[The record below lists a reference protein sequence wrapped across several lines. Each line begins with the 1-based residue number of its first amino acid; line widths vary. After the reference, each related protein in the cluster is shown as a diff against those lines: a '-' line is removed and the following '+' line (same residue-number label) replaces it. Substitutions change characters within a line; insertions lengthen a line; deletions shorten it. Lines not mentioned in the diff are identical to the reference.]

1 MLKINQPL
9 YVLTIELHMN
19 IRNLTLPENEQNKEY
34 YKHEK
39 KYDMKGNIVH
49 EMKVYQCDMME
60 ITDVDC
66 KLVVFTCV
74 VRFFLLRNNQPLL
87 FFCNFDNTVFDHLI

>member
-9 YVLTIELHMN
+9 CVLTIELHMN
-19 IRNLTLPENEQNKEY
+19 IRNLTLPENEQSKEY

-74 VRFFLLRNNQPLL
+74 VGFFFVAKQSTFTIFL
-87 FFCNFDNTVFDHLI
+87 